1 MGPGTHARR
10 IAGTWL
16 VGAAT
21 AIVILGA
28 SIAPF
33 LAPPVVRF
41 EQDRTGAGAATG
53 YHPVELDTVAGRLI
67 GDLVLFPQQF
77 WSEVAIAVGGG
88 VIAASIAVAVLAER
102 GAGRAAAA
110 GAAGATSTAAA

>member
-53 YHPVELDTVAGRLI
+53 YDPVELDTVAGLI